1 MSWVFSNRAPMVPF
15 EMCVPNVIKHP
26 QVITI
31 FGPSFGRCPHPWCRL
46 GQTSRPRYASRRS
59 CTQVFASPEMWNGGQ
74 VRVFAREIWWHMK
87 YEMENNI
94 EYTIN
99 HNKSS
104 TISGSCKSSFHELFQ
119 VWESNETITML
130 LTGNRRYLPWIHMAR
145 YNNGPY
151 KVLWK
156 TQPLTRSRWALPIN
170 MIPLISH

>member
-1 MSWVFSNRAPMVPF
+1 LLHM
-15 EMCVPNVIKHP
+15 
-26 QVITI
+26 
-31 FGPSFGRCPHPWCRL
+31 RC
-46 GQTSRPRYASRRS
+46 GM
-59 CTQVFASPEMWNGGQ
+59 EDK

-99 HNKSS
+99 HNKSP

-156 TQPLTRSRWALPIN
+156 TQPLTRSRWAMKLGLVSLVQTGDTNPHFTLVIFSIKPSILHHFTGWQFWPHKQLG
-170 MIPLISH
+170 MA

>member
-1 MSWVFSNRAPMVPF
+1 MLLDGLVLRFLLHM
-15 EMCVPNVIKHP
+15 
-26 QVITI
+26 
-31 FGPSFGRCPHPWCRL
+31 RC
-46 GQTSRPRYASRRS
+46 GM
-59 CTQVFASPEMWNGGQ
+59 EDK

-99 HNKSS
+99 HNKSP

-156 TQPLTRSRWALPIN
+156 TQPLTRSRWAMKLGLVSLVQTGDTNPHFTLVIFSIKPSILHHFTGWQFWPHKQLG
-170 MIPLISH
+170 MA